1 MYFRDWWRNLE
12 RSLNSDIKI
21 LMGNRWGNGEL
32 GVLKYFQLLPNSHVR
47 LCASQILTF
56 DSGYWKI
63 DKYLAKVK

>member
-32 GVLKYFQLLPNSHVR
+32 GVLKYFQLLPNWT
-47 LCASQILTF
+47 LGKKC
-56 DSGYWKI
+56 GKI
-63 DKYLAKVK
+63 V